1 MDVQFS
7 SHFEPIMDI
16 LATKN
21 VVLNEAKIQLSME
34 NVTTETTLG
43 EKETVTNSTDLLVHI
58 IEDVTM
64 NRLIDSEIV
73 SKIFVTIIKCEVI
86 S

>member
-21 VVLNEAKIQLSME
+21 EVLNEAKIQLSME